1 MRCKAIKRDGSRCSL
16 PAKGENGSCWA
27 HDPANAEQRRKAASK
42 AGKTKPSAELHQIKR
57 QLRTIA
63 DEVLEGKITTA
74 KGSVAAQVLG
84 VYLRA
89 VEQERKQRELEE
101 LEARITVLEEHAPD
115 YRGGYRGWG

>member
-1 MRCKAIKRDGSRCSL
+1 L
-16 PAKGENGSCWA
+16 PARSDNGTCWA

-42 AGKTKPSAELHQIKR
+42 AGKTKPSAELHQIKQR
-57 QLRTIA
+57 LRNIA

-74 KGSVAAQVLG
+74 KASVAAQVLG

-89 VEQERKQRELEE
+89 VEQERRQRELEE

-115 YRGGYRGWG
+115 YRGGHREWG

>member
-1 MRCKAIKRDGSRCSL
+1 MRCQASKRDGTPCTL
-16 PAKGENGSCWA
+16 PARSDNGMCWA
-27 HDPANAEQRRKAASK
+27 HDPAHAEQRRKAASK

-57 QLRTIA
+57 QLRNIA

-101 LEARITVLEEHAPD
+101 LEARLEAVEGVLKGRQKRTSA
-115 YRGGYRGWG
+115 

>member
-1 MRCKAIKRDGSRCSL
+1 MQCKATKRDGSRCSL
-16 PAKGENGSCWA
+16 PAKGENGFCWA
-27 HDPANAEQRRKAASK
+27 HDPANAAQRRKAASK

-57 QLRTIA
+57 QLRNIA

-89 VEQERKQRELEE
+89 VEQERRQRELEE
-101 LEARITVLEEHAPD
+101 LEARLEAVEGVLKGREKRTSA
-115 YRGGYRGWG
+115 

>member
-1 MRCKAIKRDGSRCSL
+1 MQCKATKRDGSRCSL
-16 PAKGENGSCWA
+16 PAKGENGFCWA
-27 HDPANAEQRRKAASK
+27 HDPANAAQRRKAASK

-57 QLRTIA
+57 QLRNIA

-101 LEARITVLEEHAPD
+101 LEERLEAVEGVLKGREKRTSA
-115 YRGGYRGWG
+115 

>member
-16 PAKGENGSCWA
+16 PAARENGFCWA
-27 HDPANAEQRRKAASK
+27 HDPANAEQRRRAASK

-57 QLRTIA
+57 QLRNIA
-63 DEVLEGKITTA
+63 DEVLEGEITTA

-89 VEQERKQRELEE
+89 VEQERKNFETQELADRLEQ
-101 LEARITVLEEHAPD
+101 LEAA
-115 YRGGYRGWG
+115 YGGGNKRWG

>member
-1 MRCKAIKRDGSRCSL
+1 MAVI
-16 PAKGENGSCWA
+16 PAA
-27 HDPANAEQRRKAASK
+27 RRKAASK
-42 AGKTKPSAELHQIKR
+42 AGKTKPSAEIHQIKR
-57 QLRTIA
+57 QLRDIA

-89 VEQERKQRELEE
+89 VEQERRQRELED

-115 YRGGYRGWG
+115 YRGGQRGWG